1 MATDRPEATSAGR
14 APSAR
19 RNRGG
24 WPRGLGMIS
33 CIIGCIE
40 LLACGWGFYQCMRA
54 VLEWTS
60 GVRALQGTL
69 VLAIGTSTVSVVM
82 AGVLFVAGVQLI
94 RRRPSTWVLHI
105 AYAAVALVLRGIRF
119 AMLAPTL
126 FGPALSTPHG
136 TGRLTG
142 VVVSL
147 MYPMFCLA
155 WFLPKKERDE
165 IDSWEVSVANA
176 ASLESLPAALAPTES
191 PTATAVQAPPAAGR
205 ADVRKQLELETRF
218 RRGTGWFF
226 FIGGLSILNSVLML
240 YEADITFVV
249 GLGITQVAAGM
260 GMAVAKEAGQV
271 ARHVAFAFEILIA
284 AGFIGLGVLARKKH
298 RGAIIL
304 GMILYALDGLLL
316 ALLTV
321 WFSVAFHAFAL
332 FGLYGGLK
340 ALTDLRKTASL
351 PAAVA
356 SSAAPDPPAAPPDGE
371 AADEPG
377 PP

>member
-1 MATDRPEATSAGR
+1 MATDRPEATAAGR

-19 RNRGG
+19 RKRGG

-142 VVVSL
+142 VGVSL

-155 WFLPKKERDE
+155 WFLPKKVRDE
-165 IDSWEVSVANA
+165 IDSWEVSVADA

-191 PTATAVQAPPAAGR
+191 PTATAVQAPPAADR

-226 FIGGLSILNSVLML
+226 WIGGLSFITSVLMFH
-240 YEADITFVV
+240 EVGITFVG
-249 GLGITQVAAGM
+249 GLGITQFVAGLGVAA
-260 GMAVAKEAGQV
+260 AEQAGNA
-271 ARHVAFAFEILIA
+271 ARHVALVFEVLIA
-284 AGFIGLGVLARKKH
+284 LAFVGIGALARKRH
-298 RGAIIL
+298 GWAIIA
-304 GMILYALDGLLL
+304 GMVLYALDAVLL
-316 ALLTV
+316 AV
-321 WFSVAFHAFAL
+321 CKQFFAFGFHILAL

-340 ALTDLRKTASL
+340 ALAQLRRGAPV
-351 PAAVA
+351 PAAMTSNAVA
-356 SSAAPDPPAAPPDGE
+356 EPPAAPQDSDTT
-371 AADEPG
+371 DESDTR
-377 PP
+377 